1 VLYQDHLYGIRPSGE
16 LVCLDLAGKVLWTSG
31 MSHRFGLGPLMIA
44 DGKILAL
51 DDDGKLTLARAKPDG
66 FEPLAQ
72 ASVLQG
78 HDAWG
83 PLALAGS
90 RLILRDLTRMVC
102 LDLGKK

>member
-16 LVCLDLAGKVLWTSG
+16 LVCLDLTGKVLWSSG
-31 MSHRFGLGPLMIA
+31 MNHRFGLGPLMIA

-51 DDDGKLTLARAKPDG
+51 DDDGHLTMARATPAR

-72 ASVLQG
+72 ARVLQG
-78 HDAWG
+78 HEAWG
-83 PLALAGS
+83 PMALAGC
-90 RLILRDLTRMVC
+90 RLLVRDLTRLVC